1 MSTIL
6 RRWLAGALIF
16 AVTGSPVLSSEA
28 VELRSRDVLLHSGSL
43 SGVVLNREAHPV
55 PGIQVRLFHGKQ
67 VIAVVTSDENGNFA
81 IHGLRNGGHIVNTGE
96 EKELVRLWTSDIAP
110 PSASARMVMVV
121 DEEVIRGQGC
131 ADECAEECGEAAFG
145 QGKSMCSVLTN
156 PAVMLL
162 IGGGVVGALAIA
174 AHNDDD
180 GPASP

>member
-1 MSTIL
+1 
-6 RRWLAGALIF
+6 
-16 AVTGSPVLSSEA
+16 
-28 VELRSRDVLLHSGSL
+28 
-43 SGVVLNREAHPV
+43 
-55 PGIQVRLFHGKQ
+55 
-67 VIAVVTSDENGNFA
+67 
-81 IHGLRNGGHIVNTGE
+81 
-96 EKELVRLWTSDIAP
+96 
-110 PSASARMVMVV
+110 MVV